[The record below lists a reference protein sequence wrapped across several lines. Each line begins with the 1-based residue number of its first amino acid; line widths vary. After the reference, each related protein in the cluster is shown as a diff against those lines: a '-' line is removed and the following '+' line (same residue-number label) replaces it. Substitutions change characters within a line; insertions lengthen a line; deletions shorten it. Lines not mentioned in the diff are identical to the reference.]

1 VRSQRVSRASANKS
15 VHGKFQYPLPLKK
28 ISKSTKRSSSRRDA
42 LEPVDETMPPA
53 DEDVDE
59 EALLYG
65 DVGACDGTRT
75 NERTNA
81 NESSANQWERVTDDY
96 ERRRRRSRDETR
108 RDDDDDANGD
118 ATDGE
123 RRYGSTALGISGDD
137 DDGG

>member
-1 VRSQRVSRASANKS
+1 MQRLAQRVQASHEIPSDSAVTDDIVKRIHPLNMALVPFITRSRARRISCVLSACPALPRTN

-28 ISKSTKRSSSRRDA
+28 ISKSTKRASSRRDA

-75 NERTNA
+75 NERTRMNRVRING
-81 NESSANQWERVTDDY
+81 NE
-96 ERRRRRSRDETR
+96 
-108 RDDDDDANGD
+108 
-118 ATDGE
+118 
-123 RRYGSTALGISGDD
+123 
-137 DDGG
+137 

>member
-1 VRSQRVSRASANKS
+1 
-15 VHGKFQYPLPLKK
+15 
-28 ISKSTKRSSSRRDA
+28 
-42 LEPVDETMPPA
+42 
-53 DEDVDE
+53 
-59 EALLYG
+59 
-65 DVGACDGTRT
+65 
-75 NERTNA
+75 
-81 NESSANQWERVTDDY
+81 VTDDY

>member
-1 VRSQRVSRASANKS
+1 MSVRVTER
-15 VHGKFQYPLPLKK
+15 
-28 ISKSTKRSSSRRDA
+28 
-42 LEPVDETMPPA
+42 E
-53 DEDVDE
+53 
-59 EALLYG
+59 
-65 DVGACDGTRT
+65 RT

-81 NESSANQWERVTDDY
+81 NELSANQWERVTDDY

-108 RDDDDDANGD
+108 RDDDDDDANGD

>member
-1 VRSQRVSRASANKS
+1 MRSQRVSRASANKS
-15 VHGKFQYPLPLKK
+15 VYGKFQYPLPLEK

-75 NERTNA
+75 NERTRMNRVRING
-81 NESSANQWERVTDDY
+81 NE
-96 ERRRRRSRDETR
+96 
-108 RDDDDDANGD
+108 
-118 ATDGE
+118 
-123 RRYGSTALGISGDD
+123 
-137 DDGG
+137 